1 MVGIFLILVVV
12 GFCQEGGMRGGGGWF
27 GFSFC
32 YFFFLALIVE
42 IPLMLSFKTG
52 FAIPF
57 RIDILLVEVGF
68 IFYFV

>member
-1 MVGIFLILVVV
+1 
-12 GFCQEGGMRGGGGWF
+12 MRGGGGWF